1 MKGLDRHRV
10 IGSVFL
16 IFALVTYSQTVK
28 LSYQVAIFPKTAIA
42 VIALMGILAIIKSFR
57 KKGTASGKS
66 IFSKE
71 IAVTGVAL
79 LAAYG
84 LMAVLGFYTTSVLFI
99 FFMFLYTE
107 RDWQPRAF
115 LKSGIF
121 SLVTTGVLYFLFSI
135 LMNLVTPEGWLI

>member
-16 IFALVTYSQTVK
+16 IFALVCYSQTVK

-42 VIALMGILAIIKSFR
+42 IIALMGILAIVTSIR
-57 KKGTASGKS
+57 KKGAASGKP

-71 IAVTGVAL
+71 IAVTGFAL
-79 LAAYG
+79 FAAYG
-84 LMAVLGFYTTSVLFI
+84 LMAVLGFYTTAAMFI

-107 RDWQPRAF
+107 RDWRPRVF
-115 LKSGIF
+115 LTSGIF
-121 SLVTTGVLYFLFSI
+121 CVVTTGVLYFLFSI

>member
-10 IGSVFL
+10 IGLVFL
-16 IFALVTYSQTVK
+16 AFAGVMYSQTLK
-28 LSYQVAIFPKTAIA
+28 LTYQVAIFPRTAIA
-42 VIALMGILAIIKSFR
+42 VIALMGVLAGIKSFR
-57 KKGTASGKS
+57 KKGIATGKTV
-66 IFSKE
+66 FSKE

-79 LAAYG
+79 LATYG
-84 LMAVLGFYTTSVLFI
+84 LMAYLGFYTTAALFI

-107 RDWQPRAF
+107 RDWQPRTF
-115 LKSGIF
+115 IKSGIF

>member
-10 IGSVFL
+10 IGSIFL

-42 VIALMGILAIIKSFR
+42 VIALMGFLAIIKSFR

-71 IAVTGVAL
+71 IAVAGVAL
-79 LAAYG
+79 LVTYG
-84 LMAVLGFYTTSVLFI
+84 LMAVLGFYTAAALFI

-107 RDWQPRAF
+107 RDWQPRTF